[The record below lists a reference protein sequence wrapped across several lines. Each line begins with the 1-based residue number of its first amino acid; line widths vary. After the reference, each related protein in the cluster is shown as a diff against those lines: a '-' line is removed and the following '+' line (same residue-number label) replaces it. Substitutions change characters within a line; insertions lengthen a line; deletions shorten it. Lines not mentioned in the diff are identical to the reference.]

1 MFLDGHEAE
10 QPSTAPSL
18 KNEMA
23 GLIASKD
30 WSNTA
35 LGHRD
40 NWSPN
45 LKLIVGL
52 ITASGFPMAL
62 RWGPEFILIY
72 NDGYRTILADKHPW
86 ALGLPFRVVW
96 PEVVSE
102 LIPLQEAILTGESP
116 GVYSED
122 RPYTIRRR
130 GTSWETAYFTVSYS
144 PVPDP
149 SSPTG
154 IGGVLVTAVETSE
167 RLRVEKALELKT
179 QELFEANQRLQNGQ
193 ALYQSALVAGR
204 LGTWET
210 DLVAKTRLWTPEG
223 MALFG
228 INLPDGHGHVGGAQD
243 EYWSALHPEDRHL
256 MRKFHELADKQDS
269 FASDYR
275 VVWPDGTTLWLRG
288 HGRVVARLPD
298 GKAHRLVSI
307 VADVT
312 ERKAAEDHAQFLM
325 HELSHRSKNLLA
337 VIQSIARRTAR
348 TTTTMDEFESRF
360 GRRLQGLAA
369 SHDVLV
375 RNSWQGAP
383 LADLVRQQL
392 MPFVDVQSSRAE
404 LTGPDIAVTAE
415 AAQAIGLAIHELA
428 TNAVKY
434 GALSLPAGKVKISWA
449 FDSESL
455 TSREC
460 LLKWVEQ
467 DGPHV
472 VPPSRNG
479 FGHLVIGEMI
489 ERSLNAKVALKFGT
503 QGLEWSISIPATNLL
518 IEAQTGTESSLGSD
532 RRLDRA

>member
-1 MFLDGHEAE
+1 MSLDDNGAKL
-10 QPSTAPSL
+10 QTTAPST

-30 WSNTA
+30 WSKTA
-35 LGHRD
+35 LGAPN
-40 NWSPN
+40 NWSPS
-45 LKLIVGL
+45 LRLIVG
-52 ITASGFPMAL
+52 IMTASGFPMAV
-62 RWGPEFILIY
+62 RWGPEFVLIY
-72 NDGYRTILADKHPW
+72 NDGYRPILGDKHPW

-102 LIPLQEAILTGESP
+102 LIPLQEAILAGESP

-122 RPYTIRRR
+122 RPLTIRRR
-130 GTSWETAYFTVSYS
+130 GMSWETAHFTVSYS

-167 RLRVEKALELKT
+167 RLRVEKTLELKT
-179 QELFEANQRLQNGQ
+179 QELSEANQQLQNGQ
-193 ALYQSALVAGR
+193 ALYRHALAAGR
-204 LGTWET
+204 MGTWET

-228 INLPDGHGHVGGAQD
+228 INLPDGRGHVGGAQD
-243 EYWSALHPEDRHL
+243 EYWSALHPDDRHL
-256 MRKFHELADKQDS
+256 MRKFHELADNQDS
-269 FASDYR
+269 FTSEYR

-288 HGRVVARLPD
+288 HGRVVARKRD

-312 ERKAAEDHAQFLM
+312 DRKAAEDHALFLM

-337 VIQSIARRTAR
+337 VIQSISRRTAR
-348 TTTTMDEFESRF
+348 TTATMEEFESRF

-369 SHDVLV
+369 SHDALV

-383 LADLVRQQL
+383 LADLMRQQL
-392 MPFVDVQSSRAE
+392 MPFTDIQSSRVE
-404 LTGPDIAVTAE
+404 LTGPDIVVTAE
-415 AAQAIGLAIHELA
+415 ATQAIGLAIHELA
-428 TNAVKY
+428 TNAIKY
-434 GALSLPAGKVKISWA
+434 GALSVPAGKVKISWA
-449 FDSESL
+449 FDGESL
-455 TSREC
+455 ASREL

-467 DGPHV
+467 GGPRV
-472 VPPSRNG
+472 VPPSHNG

-489 ERSLNAKVALKFGT
+489 ERSLNAKVVLEFVPR
-503 QGLEWSISIPATNLL
+503 GLEWSISIPANNLV
-518 IEAQTGTESSLGSD
+518 IEAQNGSESSP
-532 RRLDRA
+532 

>member
-1 MFLDGHEAE
+1 MSLDDSGAK
-10 QPSTAPSL
+10 QPSTASST

-30 WSNTA
+30 WSATA
-35 LGHRD
+35 LGD
-40 NWSPN
+40 PNNWSPS
-45 LKLIVGL
+45 LKLIVG
-52 ITASGFPMAL
+52 IMTASGFPMAV
-62 RWGPEFILIY
+62 RWGPELILIY

-102 LIPLQEAILTGESP
+102 LIPLQEAILAGESP

-122 RPYTIRRR
+122 RPLTIRRR
-130 GTSWETAYFTVSYS
+130 GMSWETANFTVSYS
-144 PVPDP
+144 PVPDS

-167 RLRVEKALELKT
+167 RLKVEKALEFKT
-179 QELFEANQRLQNGQ
+179 QELFEANQRLRNGQ
-193 ALYQSALVAGR
+193 TLYQSALAAGR
-204 LGTWET
+204 MGTWET

-228 INLPDGHGHVGGAQD
+228 IDLPGGRGHVGGAQD
-243 EYWSALHPEDRHL
+243 EYWSALHPDDRYL
-256 MRKFHELADKQDS
+256 MQKFHELADNQDS
-269 FASDYR
+269 FTSEYR

-288 HGRVVARLPD
+288 HGRVVARTPD
-298 GKAHRLVSI
+298 RKAHRLVSI

-312 ERKAAEDHAQFLM
+312 DRKAAEDHAQFLM

-337 VIQSIARRTAR
+337 VIQSISRRTAR
-348 TTTTMDEFESRF
+348 TTTTMEEFESRF

-383 LADLVRQQL
+383 LADLMRQQL
-392 MPFVDVQSSRAE
+392 MPFLDIQSSRVE
-404 LTGPDIAVTAE
+404 LAGPDIVVTAE
-415 AAQAIGLAIHELA
+415 ATQAIGLAIHELA
-428 TNAVKY
+428 TNATKY
-434 GALSLPAGKVKISWA
+434 GALSVPAGKVKISWA

-455 TSREC
+455 ASRE
-460 LLKWVEQ
+460 LVLKWVEQ
-467 DGPHV
+467 GGPLI

-489 ERSLNAKVALKFGT
+489 ERSLNAKVALEFAT
-503 QGLEWSISIPATNLL
+503 HGLEWSASIPATNLVV
-518 IEAQTGTESSLGSD
+518 IEPKTLSETSP
-532 RRLDRA
+532 

>member
-1 MFLDGHEAE
+1 MSLDDSEAKR
-10 QPSTAPSL
+10 PPTAPST

-30 WSNTA
+30 WSTTA
-35 LGHRD
+35 LGD
-40 NWSPN
+40 PNKWSPS
-45 LKLIVGL
+45 LKLIVE
-52 ITASGFPMAL
+52 IMTASGFPMAV
-62 RWGPEFILIY
+62 RWGPEFVLIY
-72 NDGYRTILADKHPW
+72 NDGYRLILADKHPW

-96 PEVVSE
+96 PEVVSD
-102 LIPLQEAILTGESP
+102 LIPLHEAILAGESP

-122 RPYTIRRR
+122 WPLTIRRH
-130 GTSWETAYFTVSYS
+130 GPSWETAHFTVSYS

-149 SSPTG
+149 TSPTG
-154 IGGVLVTAVETSE
+154 IGGVLVTAVETTE
-167 RLRVEKALELKT
+167 RLRVEKELEFKT
-179 QELFEANQRLQNGQ
+179 HELFQANQRLQNGQ
-193 ALYQSALVAGR
+193 ALYQSALAAGR
-204 LGTWET
+204 MGTWET

-228 INLPDGHGHVGGAQD
+228 INLPDGRGHVGGAQD

-256 MRKFHELADKQDS
+256 MRKFHELADNQDS
-269 FASDYR
+269 FTSEYR

-288 HGRVVARLPD
+288 HGRVVARTPN

-337 VIQSIARRTAR
+337 VIQSISRRTAR
-348 TTTTMDEFESRF
+348 TTTTMEEFESRF

-383 LADLVRQQL
+383 LADLMRQQL
-392 MPFVDVQSSRAE
+392 MPFLDIQSARVE
-404 LTGPDIAVTAE
+404 LTGPDIVVTAE
-415 AAQAIGLAIHELA
+415 ATQAIGLAIHELA
-428 TNAVKY
+428 TNAIKY
-434 GALSLPAGKVKISWA
+434 GALSVPAGKVKISWA
-449 FDSESL
+449 FNGESL
-455 TSREC
+455 ASREL

-467 DGPHV
+467 GGPSV

-489 ERSLNAKVALKFGT
+489 ERSLNAKVALEFAAH
-503 QGLEWSISIPATNLL
+503 GLEWSVSIPATNLVV
-518 IEAQTGTESSLGSD
+518 IEAKTGSEASP
-532 RRLDRA
+532 